1 MRQIIFIAALALLA
15 SAFNRRFQKKFEH
28 LSGWQKMLG
37 LVAIILAVL
46 ILFTP
51 EFLALGLLGDASF
64 FDVLVMALSL
74 QMLGIIQFGWR
85 RLRDAALKTVRRAGL
100 PSPG

>member
-1 MRQIIFIAALALLA
+1 
-15 SAFNRRFQKKFEH
+15 
-28 LSGWQKMLG
+28 MLG

-100 PSPG
+100 PSPGARYLFMLSVVAIGTALSSIQRFVQKLLS